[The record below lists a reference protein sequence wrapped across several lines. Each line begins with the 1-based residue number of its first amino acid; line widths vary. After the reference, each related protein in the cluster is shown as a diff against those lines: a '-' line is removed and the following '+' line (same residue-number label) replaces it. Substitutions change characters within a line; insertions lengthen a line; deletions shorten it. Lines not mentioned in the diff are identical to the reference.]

1 MTAEDKMT
9 ALWEQLT
16 VEDRNSGV
24 VSPTK
29 VKCQNFKEMHKHFT
43 QGPGKSYL
51 QEGDELP
58 NSRNDKR
65 LKLVHQQGI
74 VGQAK
79 YVPLCGEGTH
89 CKDKG
94 YTGIFKSGAE
104 NVIVR
109 LSETGLHV
117 DGVTDSVNP
126 SAAFKFLR
134 DHVTAG
140 NQFGMVAFENSPAP
154 GKEWDWFGKD
164 LLTHLPQFK
173 ESENHIC
180 EAPSGDWVLDRRE
193 TNGECGP
200 QTGGRWLSQASPFI
214 FQNGNV
220 RLA

>member
-1 MTAEDKMT
+1 MTLKDHNT
-9 ALWEQLT
+9 GI
-16 VEDRNSGV
+16 R
-24 VSPTK
+24 SPTK
-29 VKCQNFKEMHKHFT
+29 VKCQNFQDMHKHFA

-51 QEGDELP
+51 HDGDELP

-79 YVPLCGEGTH
+79 YVPHCGEGTK
-89 CKDKG
+89 CKG

-117 DGVTDSVNP
+117 DGATDSVNP

-134 DHVTAG
+134 DRVPSG

-154 GKEWDWFGKD
+154 GKEWDWYGKD
-164 LLTHLPQFK
+164 LLTHLP
-173 ESENHIC
+173 
-180 EAPSGDWVLDRRE
+180 
-193 TNGECGP
+193 
-200 QTGGRWLSQASPFI
+200 
-214 FQNGNV
+214 
-220 RLA
+220 